1 MESAETSDQCSIV
14 NLHCADIDALREQ
27 LVGWDTEPTQLGRGL
42 LKTAF
47 HQVLTSD
54 FAVYYLHN
62 NLKLTDRS
70 AHEHGWLSYVV
81 CFTPKKWCGL
91 EADPGSIVIK
101 GPVREHRSVLDDGWE
116 SLTIAVSDELAE
128 ARGFPF
134 LSHAYARLPLHKC
147 VIPLRAPLTAAFQ
160 HLGRALLVPFHAAP
174 LAEDRDIW
182 AAATRERALHLLQRA
197 FVDAGDLIQ
206 APAPRSIAQY
216 DLIVASLMYVE
227 DHGDAAL
234 TVAQIAAVLGVS
246 PRSLQVAFKGFL
258 GVSPLQYLLARR
270 LRFAQREIV
279 GGLSGRQKSGI
290 TEAAM
295 SHGFDHLSRFAEHYR
310 RLFGELPSQTL
321 RRVQIVP

>member
-1 MESAETSDQCSIV
+1 M
-14 NLHCADIDALREQ
+14 
-27 LVGWDTEPTQLGRGL
+27 
-42 LKTAF
+42 
-47 HQVLTSD
+47 
-54 FAVYYLHN
+54 
-62 NLKLTDRS
+62 
-70 AHEHGWLSYVV
+70 
-81 CFTPKKWCGL
+81 
-91 EADPGSIVIK
+91 
-101 GPVREHRSVLDDGWE
+101 
-116 SLTIAVSDELAE
+116 TIAVSDELAE
-128 ARGFPF
+128 AWGFPF
-134 LSHAYARLPLHKC
+134 LSHTYARLPLHKC
-147 VIPLRAPLTAAFQ
+147 VIPLQASLTAAFQ
-160 HLGRALLVPFHAAP
+160 HLGRTLLVPFLADP
-174 LAEDRDIW
+174 LAADRDLW

-246 PRSLQVAFKGFL
+246 SRSLQVAFKGFL